1 MIDDL
6 GYFYKIGVDTD
17 FTGKLFNIMFRW
29 LSFAGDDQNDVVL
42 TPRYVALLMAK
53 LARVNKDSYVWDFA
67 TGSGGLLVA
76 AMNLMLDDAKRK
88 LQALT
93 NSEKRKRK

>member
-1 MIDDL
+1 MRHLEPTILESSFSDPRNGVSLLKEIFTEVIDDL

-42 TPRYVALLMAK
+42 TPRYVH
-53 LARVNKDSYVWDFA
+53 F
-67 TGSGGLLVA
+67 
-76 AMNLMLDDAKRK
+76 
-88 LQALT
+88 
-93 NSEKRKRK
+93 